1 MFCEYQLL
9 ILIIRKVFSSEER
22 STEVGLLE
30 QLIVLSEQFSFENT
44 RHSLKCT
51 SLSFFFF
58 NFFWFFFGCAG
69 SLLLCMGFLYC
80 RASHWLHIVVAPLV
94 AEYRL

>member
-30 QLIVLSEQFSFENT
+30 QLIVLSEQFSFENI

-51 SLSFFFF
+51 SLSFLFFF
-58 NFFWFFFGCAG
+58 F
-69 SLLLCMGFLYC
+69 
-80 RASHWLHIVVAPLV
+80 
-94 AEYRL
+94 